1 MHDRPALRGV
11 ARWSLRLRI
20 FLFFALVALAGAGAL
35 AGGLAAGWAR
45 LDPAAR
51 DAVAPAL
58 IVGGI
63 LGALGLAAVTLW
75 VWLRFDDNVARPIEA
90 LAQDLGARARI
101 DAGPRIETA
110 PGKWLGALAPAA
122 ADAAAALHVARG
134 ALGDAVARE
143 TAALSARRAQLETV
157 INALPDGLVICTRD
171 HRVLLFNARAE
182 ALLTEA
188 MEHAPR
194 PGLDRPLRRWLRTE
208 PLDHAV
214 SRIAPGGDAA
224 GGVAELLCAAADGGR
239 MFAGR
244 MAPLPF
250 DQGAGGYALSFRD
263 ATGEMEGHA
272 ARDQLL
278 EDVLEAVRR
287 ASANIGALLTARRA
301 AGNCP
306 ALDDALDAESA
317 SLRARLRDLARRQEA
332 AIAAHWPMSAT
343 APAEIAGALQAR
355 LAASGRALTLGE
367 GLTEGVAAPALR
379 CDMLSI
385 LAVLEAACA
394 AAADH
399 AEGGALTLSMPRPA
413 VDGPARREAALEL
426 SWTGPPLSAQAVEDA
441 LSRRL
446 GVGLCGLTGR
456 EALAHHRT
464 GLWPAQGGARARLI
478 LPLPL
483 AAPPARRAAAASAR
497 PEFYDFDLM
506 RQPGGSFEDTRL
518 LRELSF
524 VVFDTETTGLS
535 PSGGDEIVQIA
546 AARVLNGRVLQGET
560 FDALVNPGRAI
571 PPASTVFHG
580 LTDADVADAPGIAEV
595 GRAFHAFA
603 EGSVLVAH
611 NAPFDMAFLRRKEAA
626 IGLRFENPVADTVA
640 ISARLDP
647 STAKHTLDAL
657 CNRYG
662 VTIPEEVRHTALGDA
677 LATAEVFARLI
688 PLLEAEGVATLGDLL
703 SVGQRI
709 HAIRREQANY

>member
-1 MHDRPALRGV
+1 MSDLAPAGIE
-11 ARWSLRLRI
+11 RWSLRFRI
-20 FLFFALVALAGAGAL
+20 FLFFALVALAGSAAV
-35 AGGLAAGWAR
+35 AAGLFFGWSR
-45 LDPAAR
+45 LDDAAR
-51 DAVAPAL
+51 DAAAPAL
-58 IVGGI
+58 IIGGI
-63 LGALGLAAVTLW
+63 VGAAGLAAVTLW
-75 VWLRFDDNVARPIEA
+75 VWMRFDDNVARPIER
-90 LAQDLGARARI
+90 LAQDLSARARI
-101 DAGPRIETA
+101 DAGPRIETT
-110 PGKWLGALAPAA
+110 PGRWLGALAPAA
-122 ADAAAALHVARG
+122 ADAAAALHDARG
-134 ALGDAVARE
+134 ALGSAVAQE
-143 TAALSARRAQLETV
+143 TTALSARRDQLESV
-157 INALPDGLVICTRD
+157 INALPDGLVICTGD
-171 HRVLLFNARAE
+171 HRVLLFNARA
-182 ALLTEA
+182 AAMLTEA
-188 MEHAPR
+188 APDAPA

-208 PLDHAV
+208 PLDHAGA
-214 SRIAPGGDAA
+214 RIAEGGDVA

-250 DQGAGGYALSFRD
+250 APGGYALSFRD

-272 ARDQLL
+272 VRDQLL

-301 AGNCP
+301 AGAGP
-306 ALDDALDAESA
+306 ALDDALDGESA
-317 SLRARLRDLARRQEA
+317 ALRDRLRDLARRQDA

-343 APAEIAGALQAR
+343 APIEIAGALKAR
-355 LAASGRALTLGE
+355 LAGMGRVLHLGAGLAE
-367 GLTEGVAAPALR
+367 GDAPPLLR

-385 LAVLEAACA
+385 LAVLEL
-394 AAADH
+394 AADT
-399 AEGGALTLSMPRPA
+399 AMEQTEDGVLTLSIFSA
-413 VDGPARREAALEL
+413 GADGPARREAALEL
-426 SWTGPPLSAQAVEDA
+426 GWTGAPLPSGVVEDV
-441 LSRRL
+441 LSRPL
-446 GVGLCGLTGR
+446 GIGLRGLTGR

-464 GLWPAQGGARARLI
+464 GLWPARSGARARLI

-483 AAPPARRAAAASAR
+483 ADAPASRRAIPGAAR

-506 RQPGGSFEDTRL
+506 RQPGGSFDDTRL
-518 LRELSF
+518 LRDLSF

-546 AARVLNGRVLQGET
+546 AARVLGGRVLQGET
-560 FDALVNPGRAI
+560 FDALVNPGRTI

-580 LTDADVADAPGIAEV
+580 LTDAHVADAPGIAQV

-611 NAPFDMAFLRRKEAA
+611 NAPFDMAFLRRKEKT
-626 IGLRFENPVADTVA
+626 IGLRFDNPVADTVA
-640 ISARLDP
+640 VSARLDP

-657 CNRYG
+657 CERYG

-688 PLLEAEGVATLGDLL
+688 PLLEAEGVRTLGDLL

-709 HAIRREQANY
+709 HAIRREQSQY